1 MGIFS
6 KLFGS
11 SSSIEKQLE
20 EKYVPMLQTMLGMSL
35 PQAVYFFNTLL
46 EQAKREAQKEG
57 TLDLPLNF
65 GDILLKKEATDEK
78 IRSILAK
85 KRKEGV
91 KDEDIR
97 WWWNMHDLERRMMLK
112 IDDIFRLALFAKLVE
127 EDGLTKEEAAKRV
140 RKLFPIFGDPDDTTH
155 SSGDDRP
162 LPYELKDRINNYTM
176 KRSMLDPERYK
187 KEIEESSSF
196 NALIRKEIRKGNL

>member
-46 EQAKREAQKEG
+46 QQAKREAQKEG